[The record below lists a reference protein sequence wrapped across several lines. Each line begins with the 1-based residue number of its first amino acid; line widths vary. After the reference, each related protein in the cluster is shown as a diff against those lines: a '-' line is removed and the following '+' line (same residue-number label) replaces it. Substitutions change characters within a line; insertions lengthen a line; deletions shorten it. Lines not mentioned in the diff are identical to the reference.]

1 MATGITA
8 SQHRASAELEFDVVE
23 TPRLSITRA
32 YLFPN
37 PIASGG
43 TGSGGTFVVDAPG
56 DSVNTL
62 VKIYTVSGRLVR
74 TLTDRGALGQ
84 VQLSWDGL
92 DAEGEPLA
100 NGTYLFKVYANGREA
115 DGSSSASQ
123 KASAQGRFVVVN
135 RR

>member
-1 MATGITA
+1 M
-8 SQHRASAELEFDVVE
+8 VE

-37 PIASGG
+37 PVSSGG
-43 TGSGGTFVVDAPG
+43 AGSGGTFVVDAPG

-62 VKIYTVSGRLVR
+62 VKIYTVSGKLVR
-74 TLTDRGALGQ
+74 TLTVRGALGQ

-100 NGTYLFKVYANGREA
+100 NGAYLFKVYANGREA
-115 DGSSSASQ
+115 DGTSSATQ
-123 KASAQGRFVVVN
+123 KATTQGRFVVVN
-135 RR
+135 RK